1 MFVLTA
7 EAGQRRHKQAKYFD
21 FSVMFLIWNCILFGP
36 RVMQSFHGNMLRQS
50 YPESLLRNQSQFH
63 ACSISIRHH
72 NGEWKS
78 SGKEKTEIMSFF
90 PLRNSA
96 CSLFPPK

>member
-50 YPESLLRNQSQFH
+50 YPESLLRNSLSFMH
-63 ACSISIRHH
+63 VAFLSGIIME
-72 NGEWKS
+72 NGKVQAR
-78 SGKEKTEIMSFF
+78 KKQK
-90 PLRNSA
+90 L
-96 CSLFPPK
+96 